1 MAARPTRRVGRG
13 GADGDDDEEED
24 DGHDGVRRQGPR
36 RRRRA
41 VDEDDEDDDDDDVS
55 GGFDDDDDDDDSD
68 GDDDDEELERQSSHQ
83 HDATPRPL
91 ESMTMPQI
99 NSVAASL
106 GFTFVPSASTGRA
119 PVKAE
124 KIAQL
129 RAAFPDAFLA
139 TETPASLTSSAARA
153 DEKAQD
159 EAVLFAEV
167 SASHPGASC
176 FPFFSLFF
184 FCTCV

>member
-1 MAARPTRRVGRG
+1 MHRVGRVG
-13 GADGDDDEEED
+13 VDDNDDEEED
-24 DGHDGVRRQGPR
+24 DGRDGVRRQGPR

-41 VDEDDEDDDDDDVS
+41 VDEDDDDDVS
-55 GGFDDDDDDDDSD
+55 GGFDGDLSDDDDDDDD
-68 GDDDDEELERQSSHQ
+68 GGGGDGGDDDDELERQSSHQ
-83 HDATPRPL
+83 HDATTRPL

-99 NSVAASL
+99 KSVAASL

-129 RAAFPDAFLA
+129 RAAFPDAFPL

-167 SASHPGASC
+167 SGSQLGASC
-176 FPFFSLFF
+176 FPFFPPF
-184 FCTCV
+184 FCTYV